1 MKLLRRTTTAATSKM
16 AWIVVMCV
24 TVVAL
29 SFLFR
34 PSASLEFKER
44 AFPEGFREL
53 VVDSGVSRLD
63 PIFGM
68 QLPPRQNERGTK
80 RSVKDI
86 CDALFRDPESPT
98 MGKQDGAT
106 KIVTFFDYRCPYCRT
121 LSRLL
126 FGMLGGD
133 LQLTFKEW
141 PVLGEPSVLAA
152 RAALAAAKQGGY
164 ARFHQQMMES
174 RFIPTPSLIENLA
187 AQVGMGQ
194 LQLRQDMDRSD
205 VGGAIARNH
214 ALASELG
221 FVGTPALVVGRT
233 IIQGAVTRQQ
243 LESLLRSRESRTL
256 PPGC

>member
-1 MKLLRRTTTAATSKM
+1 VGELLKRMTTAAKSKI
-16 AWIVVMCV
+16 AWVVVTGVIVV
-24 TVVAL
+24 L
-29 SFLFR
+29 FSFLFR
-34 PSASLEFKER
+34 PSVSLEFKER
-44 AFPEGFREL
+44 SFPEGFREL

-63 PIFGM
+63 PILG
-68 QLPPRQNERGTK
+68 LPAGRYERGAK

-98 MGKQDGAT
+98 AGKQGSAT
-106 KIVTFFDYRCPYCRT
+106 KVVTFFDYRCPYCRT

-152 RAALAAAKQGGY
+152 RAALAAAQQGRY
-164 ARFHQQMMES
+164 APFHQHMMES

-187 AQVGMGQ
+187 AQTGIDRS
-194 LQLRQDMDRSD
+194 QLREDMDRSD

-243 LESLLRSRESRTL
+243 LENLVRNPESRAL
-256 PPGC
+256 PSGC